1 MIHNCRTRI
10 RKCGWGHL
18 KYLFDA
24 IGGFPPTQKK
34 GLLGVCG
41 FIGNFNREDILY
53 LYLLTVIITDMLKN
67 RWYIMGTVL

>member
-1 MIHNCRTRI
+1 MLLGPS
-10 RKCGWGHL
+10 KVP
-18 KYLFDA
+18 FDA
-24 IGGFPPTQKK
+24 IGGFPPTRIK

-53 LYLLTVIITDMLKN
+53 LYLLTVIITDMLKK